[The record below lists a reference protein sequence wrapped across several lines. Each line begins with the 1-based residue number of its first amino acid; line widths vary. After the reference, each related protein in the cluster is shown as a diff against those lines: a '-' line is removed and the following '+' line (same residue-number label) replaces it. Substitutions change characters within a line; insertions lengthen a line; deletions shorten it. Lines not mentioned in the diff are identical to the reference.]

1 MSWRL
6 QTSSNIH
13 LTQVHMTF
21 TLWSL
26 GEQLLGFRH
35 SQLASEHTST
45 EKRLARSWQHHTL
58 LWVCSRSG
66 GRTQLL
72 WWKVRHWFET
82 MEISFWEM
90 FRYVL
95 QKEETILCSLLK
107 MRSDSI
113 YLVFLLL
120 TGGGEKDKEASKWSG
135 ADLVRRCSGVY
146 NVPSFLPPSQGQY
159 LLCSTPSR

>member
-1 MSWRL
+1 
-6 QTSSNIH
+6 
-13 LTQVHMTF
+13 MTF

-35 SQLASEHTST
+35 SQLASEHTSM
-45 EKRLARSWQHHTL
+45 EKHLARPWQHHTL

-72 WWKVRHWFET
+72 WRKVRHWFET

-95 QKEETILCSLLK
+95 QKEDTILCSLLK

-113 YLVFLLL
+113 YLVFSFFQL
-120 TGGGEKDKEASKWSG
+120 GEERKTKKPVSEAEQTLWEGALEFTMCLPSCLHPRGSAFCVQHWADKRGK
-135 ADLVRRCSGVY
+135 
-146 NVPSFLPPSQGQY
+146 
-159 LLCSTPSR
+159 